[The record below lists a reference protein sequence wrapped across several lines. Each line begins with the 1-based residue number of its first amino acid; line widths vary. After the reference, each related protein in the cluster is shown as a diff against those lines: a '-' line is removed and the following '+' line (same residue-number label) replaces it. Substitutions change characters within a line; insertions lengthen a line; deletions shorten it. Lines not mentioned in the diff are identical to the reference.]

1 MRAGA
6 GRGAPGAPQR
16 AARRAA
22 GDSPYKDTVNLP
34 KTGFSMRANSAQ
46 REPELQRFW
55 EANRVYQGLLE
66 SNPGVRAH
74 RPRPPRRGRHAA
86 PAPAA

>member
-1 MRAGA
+1 VRAGP
-6 GRGAPGAPQR
+6 GRCAPGTTRR
-16 AARRAA
+16 AAPRAA